1 MERPLSSPE
10 EMHPPFHRARVVRDP
25 GQGPLVTDIRLQS
38 PAVVDYGHFS
48 SRF

>member
-25 GQGPLVTDIRLQS
+25 GQGPLVTDMSLQS